1 MCIKN
6 LDKIEEKSR
15 HSYTGLLS
23 DPMMGTKGVI
33 LINVGTPDQPTVES
47 VRYYLREFLL
57 DPNVID
63 APYVI
68 RHLLVRGLILRFRP
82 RKIAPRYQEI
92 WMEEGSPLRVYTGR
106 MTKAIQSKLS
116 DEIVV
121 EYGMRYGN
129 PTIRSALE
137 RLRNRGVDELLV
149 APLFPQYAQATTETS
164 RFAVDFQMKQM
175 GWKPTVKQWD
185 DFYENPAFI
194 EPLTNSIRGE
204 INEKTHLLFSFHGL
218 PLSHIR
224 RVKRLGKPNYVEH
237 CESTVSSVVK
247 KLGLNESQ
255 WSMSY
260 QSRLGPVRW
269 LTPSTDSV
277 VKNLGKRGIEN
288 LVIVSP
294 AFVADGLETLEELDI
309 EAREIFKD
317 SGGGDVTV
325 INCLNDNEQ
334 WIEGVKSLII
344 QGFENPRNS
353 VFSK

>member
-1 MCIKN
+1 
-6 LDKIEEKSR
+6 
-15 HSYTGLLS
+15 
-23 DPMMGTKGVI
+23 MGTKGVI
-33 LINVGTPDQPTVES
+33 LINVGTPDQPTIES
-47 VRYYLREFLL
+47 VRHYLREFLL

-92 WMEEGSPLRVYTGR
+92 WMEEGSPLRVYTER
-106 MTKAIQSKLS
+106 MTAAIKSKFS
-116 DEIVV
+116 DKIFI

-129 PTIRSALE
+129 PTIREALE
-137 RLRNRGVDELLV
+137 RLRNLGVDELLI

-164 RFAVDFQMKQM
+164 RIAVDFQMKQM
-175 GWKPTVKQWD
+175 GWSPTVKQWD
-185 DFYENPAFI
+185 DFYDNPAFI
-194 EPLTNSIRGE
+194 DPLVDSIK
-204 INEKTHLLFSFHGL
+204 EKIKEKSHLLFSFHGL

-224 RVKRLGKPNYVEH
+224 RVKRLNKPNYVEH
-237 CESTVSSVVK
+237 CKMTVSSVVD

-277 VKNLGKRGIEN
+277 VKNLGKRGVED

-309 EAREIFKD
+309 EAREMFKN
-317 SGGGDVTV
+317 SGGGNVTV
-325 INCLNDNEQ
+325 INCLNDNQ
-334 WIEGVKSLII
+334 AWIDGMESLITH
-344 QGFENPRNS
+344 GFENPRNW
-353 VFSK
+353 VF

>member
-1 MCIKN
+1 
-6 LDKIEEKSR
+6 
-15 HSYTGLLS
+15 
-23 DPMMGTKGVI
+23 MMGKKGVI
-33 LINVGTPDQPTVES
+33 LINVGTPDQPSIES

-92 WMEEGSPLRVYTGR
+92 WMEEGSPLRVYTSK
-106 MTKAIQSKLS
+106 MTEAIKTKFG
-116 DEIVV
+116 DEIII

-129 PTIRSALE
+129 PTIRNALE
-137 RLRNRGVDELLV
+137 KLRNRGVDELLI

-164 RFAVDFQMKQM
+164 RLAVNFQMKQM
-175 GWKPTVKQWD
+175 GWSPIVKQWN
-185 DFYENPAFI
+185 DFYNNPAFI
-194 EPLTNSIRGE
+194 DPLTESIKE
-204 INEKTHLLFSFHGL
+204 KINNKSHLLFSFHGL

-237 CESTVSSVVK
+237 CQSTVESVVK

-277 VKNLGKRGIEN
+277 VKNLGKSGVDN
-288 LVIVSP
+288 LLIVSP
-294 AFVADGLETLEELDI
+294 AFVADGLETLEELNI
-309 EAREIFKD
+309 EARKIFQS
-317 SGGGDVTV
+317 SGGKNMTV
-325 INCLNDNEQ
+325 INCLNDNQQ
-334 WIEGVKSLII
+334 WIDGMKSLII
-344 QGFENPRNS
+344 QGFENPRN
-353 VFSK
+353 

>member
-1 MCIKN
+1 
-6 LDKIEEKSR
+6 
-15 HSYTGLLS
+15 
-23 DPMMGTKGVI
+23 MMGRKGVI
-33 LINVGTPDQPTVES
+33 LINVGTPDQPTIES

-92 WMEEGSPLRVYTGR
+92 WMKEGSPLRVYTR
-106 MTKAIQSKLS
+106 KMTEAIKTKFG
-116 DEIVV
+116 DEIVI

-129 PTIRSALE
+129 PTIRNALE
-137 RLRNRGVDELLV
+137 KLRNRGVDELLI

-164 RFAVDFQMKQM
+164 RLAVNFQMKQM
-175 GWKPTVKQWD
+175 GWSPMVKQWN
-185 DFYENPAFI
+185 DFYNNPAFI
-194 EPLTNSIRGE
+194 DPLTESIKEKINNNS
-204 INEKTHLLFSFHGL
+204 HLLFSFHGL

-237 CESTVSSVVK
+237 CQSTVESVVK

-277 VKNLGKRGIEN
+277 VRNLGKSGVDN
-288 LVIVSP
+288 LLIVSP

-309 EAREIFKD
+309 EAREIFLS
-317 SGGGDVTV
+317 SGGKSVTV
-325 INCLNDNEQ
+325 VNCLNDNQQ
-334 WIEGVKSLII
+334 WIEGMKSLII
-344 QGFENPRNS
+344 QGFENPRN
-353 VFSK
+353 

>member
-1 MCIKN
+1 
-6 LDKIEEKSR
+6 
-15 HSYTGLLS
+15 
-23 DPMMGTKGVI
+23 MGTKGVI

-106 MTKAIQSKLS
+106 MSKAIQSKLS

-175 GWKPTVKQWD
+175 GWNPTVKQWD
-185 DFYENPAFI
+185 DFYDNPAFI
-194 EPLTNSIRGE
+194 EPLTNSIKGK

-309 EAREIFKD
+309 EARETFKD
-317 SGGGDVTV
+317 SGGGNVTV

>member
-1 MCIKN
+1 
-6 LDKIEEKSR
+6 
-15 HSYTGLLS
+15 
-23 DPMMGTKGVI
+23 MMGRKGVI
-33 LINVGTPDQPTVES
+33 LINVGTPDQPTIES

-92 WMEEGSPLRVYTGR
+92 WMKEGSPLRVYTR
-106 MTKAIQSKLS
+106 KMTEAIKTKFG
-116 DEIVV
+116 DEIVI

-129 PTIRSALE
+129 PTIRNALE
-137 RLRNRGVDELLV
+137 KLRNRGVDELLI

-164 RFAVDFQMKQM
+164 RLAVNFQMKQM
-175 GWKPTVKQWD
+175 GWSPMVKQWN
-185 DFYENPAFI
+185 DFYNNPAFI
-194 EPLTNSIRGE
+194 DPLTESIKEKINNNS
-204 INEKTHLLFSFHGL
+204 HLLFSFHGL

-237 CESTVSSVVK
+237 CQSTVESVVK

-277 VKNLGKRGIEN
+277 VKNLGKSGVDN
-288 LVIVSP
+288 LLIVSP

-309 EAREIFKD
+309 EAREIFLS
-317 SGGGDVTV
+317 SGGKSVTV
-325 INCLNDNEQ
+325 INCLNDNQQ
-334 WIEGVKSLII
+334 WIEGMKSLII
-344 QGFENPRNS
+344 QGFENPRN
-353 VFSK
+353 

>member
-1 MCIKN
+1 
-6 LDKIEEKSR
+6 
-15 HSYTGLLS
+15 
-23 DPMMGTKGVI
+23 
-33 LINVGTPDQPTVES
+33 
-47 VRYYLREFLL
+47 
-57 DPNVID
+57 
-63 APYVI
+63 
-68 RHLLVRGLILRFRP
+68 
-82 RKIAPRYQEI
+82 
-92 WMEEGSPLRVYTGR
+92 